1 MMEVIKNI
9 SSVVGCIA
17 GCLALLATVSK
28 PFRQA
33 AINFVA
39 KTAKTSETEMLLKE
53 FKEELKEFKKG
64 LAEERE
70 YTRSERKVISDEIAT
85 LNYKMD
91 VMQQQSDQN
100 DKALQDKVNTIID
113 DNKVHDHALQSIM
126 RDRIVST
133 YYANLGTKQLHY
145 EEWVAVNSLAEDYFK
160 CHGNG
165 FVHGIIEQMNE
176 WDIVQ

>member
-9 SSVVGCIA
+9 SAVVGCITA
-17 GCLALLATVSK
+17 CLGLLAIISK
-28 PFRQA
+28 PLRKS

-39 KTAKTSETEMLLKE
+39 RAAETTETENVLKAIQ
-53 FKEELKEFKKG
+53 KD

-70 YTRSERKVISDEIAT
+70 YTHSERKIISDEFAALHTKID
-85 LNYKMD
+85 LMK
-91 VMQQQSDQN
+91 QHSDQN
-100 DKALQDKVNTIID
+100 DKELHDKINTIME

-165 FVHGIIEQMNE
+165 FIHALMENMNE
-176 WDIVQ
+176 WDIIQ

>member
-17 GCLALLATVSK
+17 GCLALLATISR

-53 FKEELKEFKKG
+53 FKEELKEFKEG
-64 LAEERE
+64 LAEERA
-70 YTRSERKVISDEIAT
+70 YTRSERQVISNEIAA
-85 LNYKMD
+85 LHVKIDAFN
-91 VMQQQSDQN
+91 QQSNQN
-100 DKALQDKVNTIID
+100 DKEIRDKVNTIIE

-165 FVHGIIEQMNE
+165 FVHGMIEQMNE
-176 WDIVQ
+176 WDIIQ

>member
-85 LNYKMD
+85 LNHKMD

-100 DKALQDKVNTIID
+100 DKALQDKVNTIIE

-165 FVHGIIEQMNE
+165 FVHGMIEQMNE

>member
-17 GCLALLATVSK
+17 GCLGLITMISK
-28 PFRQA
+28 PLRQT
-33 AINFVA
+33 AINFIAKGA
-39 KTAKTSETEMLLKE
+39 KTTETEMLLKE
-53 FKEELKEFKKG
+53 LKES

-70 YTRSERKVISDEIAT
+70 YTHTERKIINNEIMA
-85 LNYKMD
+85 LHQKID
-91 VMQQQSDQN
+91 AMQQYSDKN
-100 DKALQDKVNTIID
+100 DKELHNKINTIIE

-165 FVHGIIEQMNE
+165 FIHGMVDQMNE
-176 WDIVQ
+176 WTIIK

>member
-17 GCLALLATVSK
+17 GCLGLIAMISK
-28 PFRQA
+28 PLRQT
-33 AINFVA
+33 AINFIAKGA
-39 KTAKTSETEMLLKE
+39 KTTETEMLLKE
-53 FKEELKEFKKG
+53 LKES
-64 LAEERE
+64 LLEERE
-70 YTRSERKVISDEIAT
+70 YTHTERKVINNEIVA
-85 LNYKMD
+85 LHQKID
-91 VMQQQSDQN
+91 AMQQYSDKN
-100 DKALQDKVNTIID
+100 DKELHNKINTIIE

-165 FVHGIIEQMNE
+165 FVHGMMEQMNE
-176 WDIVQ
+176 WDIIR

>member
-17 GCLALLATVSK
+17 GCLALMATISK

-33 AINFVA
+33 AVNFIA
-39 KTAKTSETEMLLKE
+39 KTAKTDETEMLLKE
-53 FKEELKEFKKG
+53 LKEG
-64 LAEERE
+64 LAEERA
-70 YTRSERKVISDEIAT
+70 YTHTERKIISDEIVA
-85 LNYKMD
+85 LQHKIDAMK
-91 VMQQQSDQN
+91 QHSDKN
-100 DKALQDKVNTIID
+100 DKELHDKINTILE

-126 RDRIVST
+126 RDRIVSI

-165 FVHGIIEQMNE
+165 FIHAMVESMNE
-176 WDIVQ
+176 WEIIQ

>member
-1 MMEVIKNI
+1 MIEVFKNI

-17 GCLALLATVSK
+17 GCIALLATISK
-28 PFRQA
+28 PFRQV

-53 FKEELKEFKKG
+53 FKEG
-64 LAEERE
+64 LAEERA
-70 YTRSERKVISDEIAT
+70 YTRSERKVISDEIAA
-85 LNYKMD
+85 LHVKIDAFN
-91 VMQQQSDQN
+91 QQSSQN
-100 DKALQDKVNTIID
+100 DKELQNKINTIIE

-133 YYANLGTKQLHY
+133 YYANLRTKQLHY

-165 FVHGIIEQMNE
+165 FVHGMIEQMNE
-176 WDIVQ
+176 WDIIQ

>member
-17 GCLALLATVSK
+17 GCLALMATVSK

-33 AINFVA
+33 AVNFIA
-39 KTAKTSETEMLLKE
+39 KTAKTDETEMLLKE
-53 FKEELKEFKKG
+53 LKEG
-64 LAEERE
+64 LKEERE
-70 YTRSERKVISDEIAT
+70 YTRTERKIISGEIAA
-85 LNYKMD
+85 LHQKID
-91 VMQQQSDQN
+91 VMKQHSDQN
-100 DKALQDKVNTIID
+100 DKELHDKINTIME
-113 DNKVHDHALQSIM
+113 DNKVYDHALQSIM

-145 EEWVAVNSLAEDYFK
+145 EEWVAVNSLAEDYFR

-165 FVHGIIEQMNE
+165 FVHGMIEKMNE
-176 WDIVQ
+176 WDIIQ